1 MKISVL
7 QVLILALITCT
18 FSACSDG
25 YQKLLRSSDYE
36 LKETK
41 AKEYYNQGDY
51 IKAIPL
57 IEELIQVYRGVKDVE
72 EMYYYYPY
80 CYYGQGNFEFASYY
94 FTTFI
99 ETYPKSR
106 HVEDA
111 RFMLAMCQY
120 EMSPIWSL
128 DQMNSE
134 RAIEAMQLF
143 ANAHPNSERIPECNE
158 LIDEMREKMEQKAF
172 KSARLY
178 YDMRDYRAA
187 NVAFNNILIDYPE
200 TARDEEIR
208 YLIIKSHFDYAKN
221 SIFSKQEERFEET
234 IQAYENYINKYSTSE
249 NLRELEDIYM
259 KTLDE
264 LDDIKKR
271 EEEQKE
277 REEKAKEK
285 ERVKEEEKSKNNK
298 S

>member
-7 QVLILALITCT
+7 QVLILALIACT

-36 LKETK
+36 LKEQK

-51 IKAIPL
+51 IKTIPL

-80 CYYGQGNFEFASYY
+80 CYFGQGNYEFASYY
-94 FTTFI
+94 FTTFV

-120 EMSPIWSL
+120 QMSPIWSL
-128 DQMNSE
+128 DQMTSE
-134 RAIEAMQLF
+134 RAVEALQLF
-143 ANAHPNSERIPECNE
+143 ANAHPNSERIPECNV
-158 LIDEMREKMEQKAF
+158 LIDELRDKMEQKAF

-187 NVAFNNILIDYPE
+187 HVAFNNILIDYPD
-200 TARDEEIR
+200 TDRDEEVR
-208 YLIIKSHFDYAKN
+208 YLIIKSHYDYAKN
-221 SIFSKQEERFEET
+221 SIVSKQEERFEET
-234 IQAYENYINKYSTSE
+234 IQAYENYISKYSKSD
-249 NLRELEDIYM
+249 NVRELEDIYM
-259 KTLDE
+259 KSLDE
-264 LDDIKKR
+264 LAIIKKR
-271 EEEQKE
+271 EEE
-277 REEKAKEK
+277 REEK
-285 ERVKEEEKSKNNK
+285 EKSKNNK